1 MAVIEAPGRRQAF
14 ERRLVGGEEHLRQH
28 GRDDREVDGLL
39 RDHVPGVDPADRDRV
54 EDEAAGEKE
63 RRDAALVPRVIEP
76 EALDCAQ

>member
-1 MAVIEAPGRRQAF
+1 
-14 ERRLVGGEEHLRQH
+14 
-28 GRDDREVDGLL
+28 
-39 RDHVPGVDPADRDRV
+39 VPGVDPADRDRV